1 MRQYG
6 QISIAK
12 RNFRKEDRK
21 PVKNMQIKFKN
32 CRLLSLVCIL
42 LAVLFLTGG
51 GFSAQNAVP
60 ASAVSASAEQ
70 EEILLI
76 PGGMVF
82 GVRFFTEGV
91 LVVGIPES
99 SGSPAYDAGIRVND
113 IILKVNGSPVGDA
126 EGLSRAVDSGGGKPI
141 ELTCKRDGRVFTV
154 NVTPRLEESGYKTGI
169 WVRDS
174 GAGIG
179 TVTFIDPKTG
189 LFGGLGHGICDV
201 DTGKPMPLGRGVLL
215 GVSISGVNRGA
226 AGDPGE
232 IRGSFKQGKLGA
244 VTGNTDCGIFG
255 IYSEIPASLYPA
267 LPIAHKN
274 DVKGGAASILCTL
287 EDGNIREYR
296 VELSSIDPKA
306 EGGRCFTVKVTD
318 PELIAQ
324 TGGIV
329 QGMSGSPIIQDGK
342 LVGAVTHVLI
352 NDPTRGYG
360 IFIENMLAAAEK

>member
-1 MRQYG
+1 
-6 QISIAK
+6 
-12 RNFRKEDRK
+12 
-21 PVKNMQIKFKN
+21 MQIKRKYG
-32 CRLLSLVCIL
+32 RLTTLVCTL
-42 LAVLFLTGG
+42 LTVLLLCGSGTR
-51 GFSAQNAVP
+51 SAAHTEALSSVY
-60 ASAVSASAEQ
+60 ASAEG
-70 EEILLI
+70 EEITLI

-91 LVVGIPES
+91 LVVGIPDS
-99 SGSPAYDAGIRVND
+99 SGSPAYAAGVRVND
-113 IILKVNGSPVGDA
+113 VILKVDGVTVNDA
-126 EGLSRAVDSGGGKPI
+126 DQLSRAVDSGGGKAV
-141 ELTCKRDGRVFTV
+141 EFTCRRDGKEFCVT
-154 NVTPRLEESGYKTGI
+154 VTPRLEESGYKTGI

-189 LFGGLGHGICDV
+189 LFGGLGHGICDA

-215 GVSISGVNRGA
+215 GVSINGITKGA

-232 IRGSFKQGKLGA
+232 IRGSFKAEKLGA

-255 IYSEIPASLYPA
+255 IYSEIPKSLYPA
-267 LPIAHKN
+267 IPIAHK
-274 DVKGGAASILCTL
+274 DEVKGGAATILCTL
-287 EDGNIREYR
+287 EGGEIKEYR
-296 VELSSIDPKA
+296 VELSSIDPTA

-318 PELIAQ
+318 PDLIAQ

-329 QGMSGSPIIQDGK
+329 QGMSGSPIIQNGK

>member
-1 MRQYG
+1 MR
-6 QISIAK
+6 
-12 RNFRKEDRK
+12 
-21 PVKNMQIKFKN
+21 IKKHN
-32 CRLLSLVCIL
+32 GRLTAFVCTL
-42 LAVLFLTGG
+42 LAALLLCGSG
-51 GFSAQNAVP
+51 ARSAPLAEEAP
-60 ASAVSASAEQ
+60 SFYASAAG
-70 EEILLI
+70 EEKYLI

-99 SGSPAYDAGIRVND
+99 SGSPAYAAGVRVND
-113 IILKVNGSPVGDA
+113 VILKVDGVSISDA
-126 EGLSRAVDSGGGKPI
+126 DSLSRAVDAGGGSPV
-141 ELTCKRDGRVFTV
+141 EFTCRRDGKEFCVT
-154 NVTPRLEESGYKTGI
+154 VTPRLEESGYKTGI

-189 LFGGLGHGICDV
+189 LFGGLGHGICDS
-201 DTGKPMPLGRGVLL
+201 DTGRPMPLGRGVLL
-215 GVSISGVNRGA
+215 GVSINGITKGA

-232 IRGSFKQGKLGA
+232 IRGSFKPEKLGA

-255 IYSEIPASLYPA
+255 IYSEIPKSIYGAI
-267 LPIAHKN
+267 PIAHK
-274 DVKGGAASILCTL
+274 DEVRGGAATILCTL
-287 EDGNIREYR
+287 ADGECKEYK
-296 VELSSIDPKA
+296 VELSSIDPTA

-318 PELIAQ
+318 SDLIAQ

-329 QGMSGSPIIQDGK
+329 QGMSGSPIIQNGK